1 MRLRSLLA
9 VAAVLVLEL
18 AAGAATDVLV
28 GRDARTTVAVAVT
41 VYSGQDLAVVRETR
55 SVDLG
60 TGESTLRFE
69 DVAAT
74 LDPRSVVLRAADDPG
89 TLSVLE
95 QSYLFDLASPQ
106 ALVERWLGRGVEL
119 VDTDQ
124 RLRTRITQATLLS
137 TEGGNVY
144 RIGDRIAVGHPGW
157 LFLPP
162 NGEEVFTRPT
172 LRWQVANSGAGRRT
186 LEASYAVTGLSWSAD
201 YAIVLAADETHADV
215 SALAGV
221 TNDSGTPYDDAAI
234 VLVAGEVHRAAGPA
248 PPAPVFAAKG
258 RAMSAALEA
267 EPAPEAFAESYRYAL
282 ERKTTLAEK
291 ETKQLPL
298 LSVQGVTVGKRYEV
312 TGDPSWYAQQV
323 RDHDRRVPVAVVL
336 TVADTEANRLGRD
349 LPAGTVRVYQVDSS
363 SAWQLVG
370 EDRLRQTAKDE
381 TAEIALGQASDVVA
395 TRTQTDWRKLD
406 IEPYQSES
414 AYEVKLRNAK
424 RAAVTVVVRQHIDG
438 DWKVLESSQ
447 PSRKVDAR
455 TLAFDVPVPA
465 GGEAEL
471 RYRIQVGQ

>member
-9 VAAVLVLEL
+9 VAAVLALEL
-18 AAGAATDVLV
+18 EAGAATDVLV
-28 GRDARTTVAVAVT
+28 GRDARTAVALT

-55 SVDLG
+55 SVDLAS
-60 TGESTLRFE
+60 GESALRFE

-106 ALVERWLGRGVEL
+106 ALVARWVGRGVEL

-162 NGEEVFTRPT
+162 SGEEIFTRPT
-172 LRWQVANSGAGRRT
+172 LRWQVVNSGAGRRT

-201 YAIVLAADETHADV
+201 YAIVLATDETHADV

-221 TNDSGTPYDDAAI
+221 TNDSGTRYDDAAI
-234 VLVAGEVHRAAGPA
+234 VLVAGEVHRAAGP
-248 PPAPVFAAKG
+248 PTPVFAAKA
-258 RAMSAALEA
+258 RASSAAPEA

-282 ERKTTLAEK
+282 ERKTTLGEK

-298 LSVQGVTVGKRYEV
+298 LGVRNVPVSKRYQI
-312 TGDPSWYAQQV
+312 TGDQSWYAQQV

-336 TVADTEANRLGRD
+336 TMADTEANHLGRD
-349 LPAGTVRVYQVDSS
+349 LPAGTVRVYQVDASG
-363 SAWQLVG
+363 AWQLVG
-370 EDRLRQTAKDE
+370 EDRLRQTARDE
-381 TAEIALGQASDVVA
+381 TAEIALGQASDIVA

-406 IEPYQSES
+406 VEPYQSES

-424 RAAVTVVVRQHIDG
+424 QAAVTVVVRQHIDG

-465 GGEAEL
+465 GAEAEL

>member
-9 VAAVLVLEL
+9 VTAVLGLGL
-18 AAGAATDVLV
+18 DARAATDVLV
-28 GRDARTTVAVAVT
+28 GRDARMAVALT

-55 SVDLG
+55 SVDLD

-69 DVAAT
+69 DVAPT

-106 ALVERWLGRGVEL
+106 ALVERWVGRGVEL

-137 TEGGNVY
+137 AEGGNIY

-162 NGEEVFTRPT
+162 SGEEIFTRPT

-201 YAIVLAADETHADV
+201 YAIVLASDETHADV

-221 TNDSGTPYDDAAI
+221 TNDSGTRYDDAAI
-234 VLVAGEVHRAAGPA
+234 VLVAGEVYRAAGP
-248 PPAPVFAAKG
+248 PTPVFAAKARG
-258 RAMSAALEA
+258 VSAAPEA

-282 ERKTTLAEK
+282 PRKTSLGEK

-298 LSVQGVTVGKRYEV
+298 LSVRGVTVGKRYEV
-312 TGDPSWYAQQV
+312 TGDQSWYAQQV

-336 TVADTEANRLGRD
+336 TMANTDANHLGRD
-349 LPAGTVRVYQVDSS
+349 LPAGTVRVYQVDASG
-363 SAWQLVG
+363 AWQLVG

-381 TAEIALGQASDVVA
+381 TAEIALGQASDIVA
-395 TRTQTDWRKLD
+395 TRTQTSWRKLD
-406 IEPYQSES
+406 VEPYQSES

-424 RAAVTVVVRQHIDG
+424 QAAVTVVVRQHIDG

-465 GGEAEL
+465 GAEVEL
-471 RYRIQVGQ
+471 SYRIQVGQ

>member
-1 MRLRSLLA
+1 MVLA
-9 VAAVLVLEL
+9 LEL
-18 AAGAATDVLV
+18 GAGAATDVLV
-28 GRDARTTVAVAVT
+28 GRDARTAVALT
-41 VYSGQDLAVVRETR
+41 IYSGQDLAVVRETR
-55 SVDLG
+55 SVDLE

-74 LDPRSVVLRAADDPG
+74 LDPRSVVLRAVDDPG

-106 ALVERWLGRGVEL
+106 ALVERWVGRGVEL

-162 NGEEVFTRPT
+162 SGEEIFTRPT

-201 YAIVLAADETHADV
+201 YAIVLATDETHADV

-221 TNDSGTPYDDAAI
+221 TNDSGTRYDDAAI
-234 VLVAGEVHRAAGPA
+234 VLVAGEVHRAAR
-248 PPAPVFAAKG
+248 PPTPVVAAKG
-258 RAMSAALEA
+258 RAASTAPEA
-267 EPAPEAFAESYRYAL
+267 EPAPDAFAESYRYAL
-282 ERKTTLAEK
+282 ERKTTLGEK

-298 LSVQGVTVGKRYEV
+298 LSVRGVTVGKRYEV
-312 TGDPSWYAQQV
+312 TGDQSWYAQQA
-323 RDHDRRVPVAVVL
+323 RNHDRRVPVAVVL
-336 TVADTEANRLGRD
+336 TMADTEANHLGRD
-349 LPAGTVRVYQVDSS
+349 LPAGTVRVYRVDAAG
-363 SAWQLVG
+363 AWQLVG
-370 EDRLRQTAKDE
+370 EDRLRQTARDE
-381 TAEIALGQASDVVA
+381 TADIALGQTSDIVA

-406 IEPYQSES
+406 VEPYQSES

-424 RAAVTVVVRQHIDG
+424 QAAVTVVVRQHIDG

-455 TLAFDVPVPA
+455 TFAFDVPVPA
-465 GGEAEL
+465 GAEAEL
-471 RYRIQVGQ
+471 SYRIQVGR

>member
-1 MRLRSLLA
+1 VRLPSLLA
-9 VAAVLVLEL
+9 VAAVLALEL
-18 AAGAATDVLV
+18 GAGAATDVLV
-28 GRDARTTVAVAVT
+28 GRDARTAVALT
-41 VYSGQDLAVVRETR
+41 IYSGQDLAVVRETR
-55 SVDLG
+55 SVDLE

-74 LDPRSVVLRAADDPG
+74 LDPRSVVLRAVDDPD

-106 ALVERWLGRGVEL
+106 ALVGRWVGRGVEL

-162 NGEEVFTRPT
+162 SGEEIFTRPT
-172 LRWQVANSGAGRRT
+172 LRWQVANSGARRRT

-201 YAIVLAADETHADV
+201 YAIVLATDETHADV
-215 SALAGV
+215 SALAGI
-221 TNDSGTPYDDAAI
+221 TNDSGTRYDDAAI

-248 PPAPVFAAKG
+248 TPVFAAKARG
-258 RAMSAALEA
+258 VSAAPEA
-267 EPAPEAFAESYRYAL
+267 QPAPEAFAESYRYAL
-282 ERKTTLAEK
+282 ERKTTLGEK

-298 LSVQGVTVGKRYEV
+298 LGVRGVTVGKRYEV
-312 TGDPSWYAQQV
+312 TGDQSWYAQQV

-336 TVADTEANRLGRD
+336 TMANTEANHLGRD
-349 LPAGTVRVYQVDSS
+349 LPAGTVRVYQVDASG
-363 SAWQLVG
+363 AWQLVG
-370 EDRLRQTAKDE
+370 EDRLRQTARDE
-381 TAEIALGQASDVVA
+381 MAEIALGQASDIVA

-406 IEPYQSES
+406 VEPYQSES

-424 RAAVTVVVRQHIDG
+424 QAAVTVVVRQHIDG

-465 GGEAEL
+465 GAEAEL

>member
-1 MRLRSLLA
+1 VRLRSLLA

-106 ALVERWLGRGVEL
+106 ALVERWVGRGVEL

-124 RLRTRITQATLLS
+124 RLRT
-137 TEGGNVY
+137 
-144 RIGDRIAVGHPGW
+144 RIAVGHPGW

-258 RAMSAALEA
+258 RATSAAPET

>member
-1 MRLRSLLA
+1 MRA
-9 VAAVLVLEL
+9 V
-18 AAGAATDVLV
+18 
-28 GRDARTTVAVAVT
+28 
-41 VYSGQDLAVVRETR
+41 
-55 SVDLG
+55 
-60 TGESTLRFE
+60 
-69 DVAAT
+69 
-74 LDPRSVVLRAADDPG
+74 DDPG

-106 ALVERWLGRGVEL
+106 ALVGRWVGRGVEL

-162 NGEEVFTRPT
+162 SGEEIFTRPT
-172 LRWQVANSGAGRRT
+172 LRWQVANSGARSRT
-186 LEASYAVTGLSWSAD
+186 LEALYAVTGLSWSAD
-201 YAIVLAADETHADV
+201 YAIVLATDETHADV

-221 TNDSGTPYDDAAI
+221 TNDSGTRYDDAAI
-234 VLVAGEVHRAAGPA
+234 VLVAGEVHRAAGTPT
-248 PPAPVFAAKG
+248 PVFAAKARG
-258 RAMSAALEA
+258 MSAAPAA

-282 ERKTTLAEK
+282 ERKTTLGEK

-298 LSVQGVTVGKRYEV
+298 LGVRGVTVGKRYEV
-312 TGDPSWYAQQV
+312 TGDQSWYAQQV

-336 TVADTEANRLGRD
+336 TMANTEANHLGRD
-349 LPAGTVRVYQVDSS
+349 LPAGTVRVYQVDASG
-363 SAWQLVG
+363 AWQLVG
-370 EDRLRQTAKDE
+370 EDRLRQTARDE
-381 TAEIALGQASDVVA
+381 MAEIALGQASDIVA

-406 IEPYQSES
+406 VEPYQSES

-424 RAAVTVVVRQHIDG
+424 QAAVTVVVRQRIDG

-465 GGEAEL
+465 GAEAEL